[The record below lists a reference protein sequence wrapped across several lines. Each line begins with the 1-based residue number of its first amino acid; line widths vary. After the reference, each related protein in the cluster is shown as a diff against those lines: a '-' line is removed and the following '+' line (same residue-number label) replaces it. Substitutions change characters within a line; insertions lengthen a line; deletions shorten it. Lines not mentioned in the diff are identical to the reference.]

1 MRLPALHL
9 RPALLAAVA
18 LAGCSLGPDYERP
31 ALDLPP
37 AFRAT
42 GETAAAAWPEPEW
55 WQGFGSAEL
64 NALVSAARARNQDL
78 AAAAARVVQ
87 ADAQARITGSALV
100 PSLSGTAD
108 FSYTRSGTGGRRGGS
123 VTTIPLPFGTTGT
136 TSTTTGPTTGTTTDA
151 TTGTGTALGT
161 TATTVVTGGNRS
173 RYFDTRSYGLGLQ
186 VGYELDFWGRNR
198 ALAEGAGLTTL
209 ATRFDQETVALTV
222 VTSVADAY
230 FQAVAAQ
237 DRVRIAQRN
246 LRDAEQILAAFRARL
261 EAGTSNALDVSQ
273 QEALVAQQRA
283 NIPSLR
289 NLFEQQAVAL
299 GILTGQPPSRLTVEG
314 SSFDRLKLP
323 AVAPGLP
330 SELLARRPDIA
341 AAEAALAAQNANVR
355 AARAAFFP
363 AVQLTASGGLQS
375 AALSAIT
382 GPGTLIAQLGAALTQ
397 AIFDGGLRRG
407 QLDFD
412 KARFDELQANYRQA
426 VLQAFTD
433 TEQALAALRLLGEQE
448 RLVSRTVAVA
458 GRSAEIARAQLQAG
472 TIDIV
477 TALNV
482 QNTLFGQLDLM
493 IQVRLARFQA
503 LVNLYRALGGGWT
516 QPGSQSAAR
525 NALGSAS

>member
-1 MRLPALHL
+1 MRARTVRLLPALI
-9 RPALLAAVA
+9 AATA
-18 LAGCSLGPDYERP
+18 LAGCSLGPFYERP
-31 ALDLPP
+31 ALDLPL

-42 GETAAAAWPEPEW
+42 DATAAAAWPEPEW
-55 WQGFGSAEL
+55 WRGFGSAEL
-64 NALVSAARARNQDL
+64 NALISAARARNQDL

-87 ADAQARITGSALV
+87 ADAQARIVGAALV
-100 PSLSGTAD
+100 PSLSGTTD
-108 FSYTRSGTGGRRGGS
+108 FSYTRSGTGGRRGGGTI
-123 VTTIPLPFGTTGT
+123 TTIPLATALPFGTT
-136 TSTTTGPTTGTTTDA
+136 TTGTTGTTGA
-151 TTGTGTALGT
+151 TTAGATGT
-161 TATTVVTGGNRS
+161 TATTIVTSAGGGGS
-173 RYFDTRSYGLGLQ
+173 RYFDSRSYGVGLQ
-186 VGYELDFWGRNR
+186 VGYEIDFWGRNR
-198 ALAEGAGLTTL
+198 ALAEAAGTTAL

-230 FQAVAAQ
+230 FQVVAAG
-237 DRVRIAQRN
+237 DRLRIAQRN

-283 NIPSLR
+283 TIPTLR
-289 NLFEQQAVAL
+289 NLFEQQAIAL
-299 GILTGQPPSRLTVEG
+299 GILTGQAPSSLAVKGDT
-314 SSFDRLKLP
+314 FDRLKFP

-330 SELLARRPDIA
+330 SELLARRPDVA
-341 AAEAALAAQNANVR
+341 AAETALAAQNANIR

-382 GPGTLIAQLGAALTQ
+382 GPGTLIAQLGASLTQ

-407 QLDFD
+407 QLDQD
-412 KARFDELQANYRQA
+412 KGRYDELQANYRQA

-433 TEQALAALRLLGEQE
+433 TEQALAALRFLAEQE

-482 QNTLFGQLDLM
+482 QNTLFAQLDLM

-503 LVNLYRALGGGWT
+503 LVDLYRALGGGWT
-516 QPGSQSAAR
+516 RPDPRSS
-525 NALGSAS
+525 S